1 MRLMTTINK
10 EEIQKFS
17 KIADEWWDANGKFK
31 PLHVFNPIRI
41 KYIKEK
47 CISHFNLKENKD
59 KPLSSLKILD
69 IGCGGGLISEPM
81 CRLGASVT
89 GMDASSRNISIAQ
102 LHAEKNSLKIEYVN
116 SSPEKN
122 NLNKKFD
129 VILNLEIVEHVD
141 NLDLFLK
148 SSSKLLN
155 KNGIMF
161 VATINRTFESY
172 IKAIVGA
179 EYILRWLP
187 IGTHEWN
194 KFLKPEEV
202 EKKLENLNLKKLNKD
217 GFKYNII
224 TQEWSKTEDC
234 SVNYIVVAEKS

>member
-31 PLHVFNPIRI
+31 PLHVFNPVRI

-47 CISHFNLKENKD
+47 CISHFNLKQNVD

-69 IGCGGGLISEPM
+69 IGCGGGLMSEPM
-81 CRLGASVT
+81 CRLGAEVT
-89 GMDASSRNISIAQ
+89 GMDASSRNIAVAQ
-102 LHAEKNSLKIEYVN
+102 IHAEKHNLKIEYIN

-122 NLNKKFD
+122 NLKKKFD

-141 NLDLFLK
+141 NLNLFLE
-148 SSSKLLN
+148 SSSHMLN

-161 VATINRTFESY
+161 IATINRTFESY
-172 IKAIVGA
+172 LKAIVGA

-187 IGTHEWN
+187 IGTVSYTHLRAHE
-194 KFLKPEEV
+194 
-202 EKKLENLNLKKLNKD
+202 
-217 GFKYNII
+217 
-224 TQEWSKTEDC
+224 T
-234 SVNYIVVAEKS
+234 